1 MADVTISSTDIRPL
15 DGCIIRRFVA
25 GGTLSMGA
33 PVYLSAA
40 DTVTHAAAGACTTSF
55 AIGVAVATPDGGI
68 TCSAGEYVDVVLLG
82 PVAGYSTNMAHN
94 TIFYVDNDAGVIADA
109 AGTKDTIV
117 GIGLSASVLFVRPIW
132 IDLS

>member
-25 GGTLSMGA
+25 GGTLNMGA

-40 DTVTHAAAGACTTSF
+40 DTVAHAAGGACTTSF
-55 AIGVAVATPDGGI
+55 AIGVAVATPDGGT
-68 TCSAGEYVDVVLLG
+68 TCSSGEYVDVVLLG
-82 PVAGYSTNMAHN
+82 PVTGYTTNMAHN
-94 TIFYVDNDAGVIADA
+94 AIFYVDNDAGVIADA